1 MVVFS
6 KPFLRMIL
14 RHAQNKMDINL
25 ISGLREYEFDLDG
38 IIIKSNMGIEKGN
51 WNAFKCWGI
60 MENYIYIKD
69 LNEGVLLVRQN
80 ELSEMEAEELKML
93 LTKNLKTEY
102 MKGKI

>member
-1 MVVFS
+1 
-6 KPFLRMIL
+6 
-14 RHAQNKMDINL
+14 
-25 ISGLREYEFDLDG
+25 
-38 IIIKSNMGIEKGN
+38 
-51 WNAFKCWGI
+51 